1 MERMDGGCGWI
12 EGSVCGKLW
21 GDVLQLC
28 LSNQSFPYGIGI
40 PYEMECFI
48 CFGRDEEPGN
58 NTRRNRLL
66 MLSMSGCHCHPWV
79 HTKCIRQWSN
89 TSSDLHKCPVCRQA
103 GENYTLSELSRIS
116 NERIIDND
124 NDNDNDTN
132 TDYMALVDN
141 DNDTNTDY
149 MALVDNDRQC
159 IPIYQSSTETF
170 HDNTENLPSY
180 VNDTHKRTFAKK
192 LFVCSSILILVYLV
206 YLFLDSVLSS
216 SE

>member
-1 MERMDGGCGWI
+1 MEVVDGWRC
-12 EGSVCGKLW
+12 VCGKLW

-28 LSNQSFPYGIGI
+28 LSNQSFPNLIGI

-58 NTRRNRLL
+58 DTKRNRLL

-103 GENYTLSELSRIS
+103 GENYTLSELNRIS
-116 NERIIDND
+116 NERII
-124 NDNDNDTN
+124 
-132 TDYMALVDN
+132 DN

-159 IPIYQSSTETF
+159 IPVYQSSMETF
-170 HDNTENLPSY
+170 NENTESLPSY

>member
-1 MERMDGGCGWI
+1 
-12 EGSVCGKLW
+12 
-21 GDVLQLC
+21 
-28 LSNQSFPYGIGI
+28 
-40 PYEMECFI
+40 
-48 CFGRDEEPGN
+48 
-58 NTRRNRLL
+58 

-103 GENYTLSELSRIS
+103 GENYTLSELNRIS

-124 NDNDNDTN
+124 NDNNN
-132 TDYMALVDN
+132 E
-141 DNDTNTDY
+141 TNTDY

-159 IPIYQSSTETF
+159 IPVYQSSMETF
-170 HDNTENLPSY
+170 NENTESLPSY

-206 YLFLDSVLSS
+206 YLFLDSILSS